1 MEEPSPRFNHILSPV
16 GGRSFLLAGQT
27 DPFESEEERDRVVSI
42 LSVFDHETKQWEHRK
57 INVDNKP
64 PGMRSG
70 GYVTHGKVIYSFG
83 GREDTGLGR
92 YNTLHKFDTEELRWI
107 AFPPNIHSYA
117 EAPMPKSG
125 CEPVIIEDKLCL
137 FGGFGT
143 HTATGPLQPGSRF
156 ETDEGVYDRGNTNE
170 FHLYNLRDGL
180 LSIEHHYS

>member
-1 MEEPSPRFNHILSPV
+1 MTSCAFVTNTAFSYIATLTNKGGDGRTLSAFQPHPISSWRPLVPSSWTDRPLRER
-16 GGRSFLLAGQT
+16 GGERSSGL
-27 DPFESEEERDRVVSI
+27 DSD
-42 LSVFDHETKQWEHRK
+42 VFDHETKQWEHRK
-57 INVDNKP
+57 INVDHKP

-70 GYVTHGKVIYSFG
+70 GHGKVIYSFG

-92 YNTLHKFDTEELRWI
+92 YNTLHKLDTEELRWI

-143 HTATGPLQPGSRF
+143 HTATGPLQPGSRM
-156 ETDEGVYDRGNTNE
+156 EQMW
-170 FHLYNLRDGL
+170 
-180 LSIEHHYS
+180 